1 MNITGRMVAA
11 LGALGLFI
19 SAFLPWS
26 SISERDLM
34 PLDLRSQW
42 AFGFGGDRTTG
53 VWLESLLFVLVAAS
67 ILVLIGAIT
76 GASPVTII
84 GAILGGACVVA
95 WVLQIASVTN
105 ASGTDIIDVLGP
117 GVAAAAAGVLLAF
130 VAGAFMRLPR
140 KQPAMIV

>member
-1 MNITGRMVAA
+1 MNITGRLVAA

-19 SAFLPWS
+19 SALLPWS

-53 VWLESLLFVLVAAS
+53 IWLESLLFVLVASA
-67 ILVLIGAIT
+67 ILVLIGAIS

-95 WVLQIASVTN
+95 WLFQIASVTN
-105 ASGTDIIDVLGP
+105 ATGADIIDVLGS
-117 GVAAAAAGVLLAF
+117 GVAAAGAGALLAF
-130 VAGAFMRLPR
+130 IAGAFMRLPR
-140 KQPAMIV
+140 TQPALAV